1 MRNAVM
7 DTTAEDNQATP
18 VGDRTR
24 SGSVAARCGERL
36 LIADFYYAQPL
47 SGLIG
52 ASLGMPG
59 ESNGL
64 LVTPAADQLRLRLAD
79 DRAVG
84 NFNENRWLVL
94 CSSDLRHSACWRP
107 PCSFKPYRFWRHIS
121 CRRGS
126 GRRATPRSQCHK
138 LGRPCMRID
147 IHSSLPTY
155 EPRLPLNR
163 RPQFLSFSRWRE
175 ACDRAAVRGA
185 ADRHICCPSGPPM
198 PLGTNNERMLF
209 AHGHLCGLH
218 L

>member
-107 PCSFKPYRFWRHIS
+107 PCSFKPYRFWAS
-121 CRRGS
+121 
-126 GRRATPRSQCHK
+126 
-138 LGRPCMRID
+138 
-147 IHSSLPTY
+147 Y
-155 EPRLPLNR
+155 
-163 RPQFLSFSRWRE
+163 FLSARQRPPCNSSF
-175 ACDRAAVRGA
+175 
-185 ADRHICCPSGPPM
+185 PM
-198 PLGTNNERMLF
+198 PQTWQAVHEDRYPLIIADL
-209 AHGHLCGLH
+209 
-218 L
+218 